1 MKKTFFCA
9 LMSALLV
16 LCAVS
21 FTACSDDAE
30 EINFYVIS
38 ITNSHMSGSSSGGNV
53 LTNYYND
60 LTAIETAF
68 KAEFGELSFKKNG
81 DTAANDKDA
90 VARFNKVVSS
100 VQLNGGWSGYV
111 VYELVRTASS
121 GGTESLASHRFESQQ

>member
-1 MKKTFFCA
+1 
-9 LMSALLV
+9 
-16 LCAVS
+16 
-21 FTACSDDAE
+21 
-30 EINFYVIS
+30 
-38 ITNSHMSGSSSGGNV
+38 MSGSGGSGDI

-60 LTAIETAF
+60 LTAIEAAF
-68 KAEFGELSFKKNG
+68 KAEFGDLSFNKNG

-90 VARFNKVVSS
+90 VARFNKVASS

>member
-1 MKKTFFCA
+1 MKKTFIGA

-30 EINFYVIS
+30 EINFYS
-38 ITNSHMSGSSSGGNV
+38 ITISSTQMSGSGGSGDI

-60 LTAIETAF
+60 LSAIEAAF
-68 KAEFGELSFKKNG
+68 KAEFGELSFNKNG

-111 VYELVRTASS
+111 VYDLVRTASS
-121 GGTESLASHRFESQQ
+121 GGTESLASHKFESLQ

>member
-1 MKKTFFCA
+1 
-9 LMSALLV
+9 MSALLV

-30 EINFYVIS
+30 EINFYS
-38 ITNSHMSGSSSGGNV
+38 ITISSTQMSGSGGSGDI
-53 LTNYYND
+53 LTNHYND
-60 LTAIETAF
+60 LTAIEAAF
-68 KAEFGELSFKKNG
+68 KAEFGDLSFNKNG

-90 VARFNKVVSS
+90 VARFNKVASS

>member
-30 EINFYVIS
+30 EINFYS
-38 ITNSHMSGSSSGGNV
+38 ITISSTQMSGSGGSGDI

-60 LTAIETAF
+60 LTAIEAAF
-68 KAEFGELSFKKNG
+68 KAEFGDLSFNKNG

-90 VARFNKVVSS
+90 VARFNKVASS